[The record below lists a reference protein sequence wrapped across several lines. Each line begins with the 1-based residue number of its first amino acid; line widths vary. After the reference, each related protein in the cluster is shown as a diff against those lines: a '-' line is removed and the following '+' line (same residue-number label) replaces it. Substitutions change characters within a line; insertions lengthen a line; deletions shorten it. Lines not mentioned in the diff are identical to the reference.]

1 MNTFL
6 ATTTLPVP
14 LMQTNP
20 SFLQCKREA
29 TFSRTI
35 FHTVY
40 LALLRSTTA
49 ILNYTKQLI
58 KVQCKVGSLLK
69 ALTRPFVN
77 PKNDLRTALRPLM
90 EGSSFKGLRLKCLL
104 N

>member
-40 LALLRSTTA
+40 LALLRYTTA

-58 KVQCKVGSLLK
+58 KVQSGFPFKSIDKTICKSEKWFTDGFEAFNGGEL
-69 ALTRPFVN
+69 F
-77 PKNDLRTALRPLM
+77 
-90 EGSSFKGLRLKCLL
+90 
-104 N
+104 